1 MSSFDSAEEYLSE
14 EVNHWPHTTHTD
26 IELNLDQPATDPC
39 LLPPSCLTEPDFWL
53 SQHFQN
59 PNAEPLSLH
68 SLPSQSLDEDRC
80 SAEVTSQ
87 EKFAMGTVAKPQGQQ
102 QQYNKTTTCQAGK
115 RFSLAQGRI
124 LNKWLASHAHHPY
137 PTVRD
142 VEILEKESGL
152 SKQQILT
159 WFSNARRRKKL
170 GRAAISNFASESS
183 EIGPRD
189 IPPRRPSTPFV
200 EQQTPLERWENSPPE
215 EEPST
220 FADIARAI
228 SDASIASPS
237 RFRHASSSAAAS
249 IKSGETSGSSQS
261 SHASIYSQTSDG
273 SIQRSGSMRR
283 LVKKRRRT
291 PKDRGGGN
299 LLQVCHRFQCTF
311 CTETFK
317 TKHTWQRHEKSLHLS
332 LEQWECSPTGPS
344 ALNPQSEPTCVFC
357 GLLNPDSVHSEN
369 HNYDFCRERDREE
382 RVFYRKDHL
391 RQHLRL
397 VHDSQFLKWPMEGW
411 KLECDN
417 VQSRCGF
424 CDLSMTTWTERVDH
438 LAEHF
443 REGKTMADWRGN
455 WGFESVTLD
464 MVENSMPPYLIEY
477 ERNSPLPFTTQQGAP
492 YSSTNAFDLLQLE
505 LDYFFSNY
513 VDINQCV
520 PPERILHLEACSIV
534 FGAEM
539 LHRHS
544 QPNPSS
550 WLRDLLMGTE
560 DIAKEAQMRPMKSA
574 ARSRFT
580 DLRIHG
586 KSDIFENCTLE
597 ASLRQYVDMLQMLNL
612 TISDDELQREACSII
627 NHMPGASPM
636 FANLLIGLV
645 FHSTTWLTAFRL
657 RMGLPTIEA
666 NLCPTSTSTDLGINS
681 GHLPNL
687 TDIRTLGMAKDTQAD
702 GTTTSPMETP
712 QLPDRANAK
721 VQEQRVMSLNDGNV
735 YRGLTRDLSRFVASV
750 MSPQNP
756 NRHIPTDEELQFQ
769 ARWIMYDSD
778 DMWNQTPAD
787 NPNWLSGFKK
797 ECGFFE

>member
-1 MSSFDSAEEYLSE
+1 M
-14 EVNHWPHTTHTD
+14 
-26 IELNLDQPATDPC
+26 
-39 LLPPSCLTEPDFWL
+39 
-53 SQHFQN
+53 
-59 PNAEPLSLH
+59 
-68 SLPSQSLDEDRC
+68 DEGSC
-80 SAEVTSQ
+80 SAEVT
-87 EKFAMGTVAKPQGQQ
+87 GTVAKPQRQQ
-102 QQYNKTTTCQAGK
+102 QQDNEPTTFQAGR

-124 LNKWLASHAHHPY
+124 LNKWLAAHTHHPY
-137 PTVRD
+137 PTVMD
-142 VEILEKESGL
+142 VELLERESGL

-170 GRAAISNFASESS
+170 GRAATSNLSS
-183 EIGPRD
+183 DSSGTGPRN
-189 IPPRRPSTPFV
+189 IPPPRPSTPFV

-215 EEPST
+215 EEPSA

-228 SDASIASPS
+228 SDASIASPFRS
-237 RFRHASSSAAAS
+237 RHASSSIAGS
-249 IKSGETSGSSQS
+249 VNSGETSGSSQS
-261 SHASIYSQTSDG
+261 SHASINSQTSDAYFR
-273 SIQRSGSMRR
+273 RSGSIRR

-291 PKDRGGGN
+291 AKGN
-299 LLQVCHRFQCTF
+299 SGRNLFQVCHRFQCTF

-332 LEQWECSPTGPS
+332 LEQWECSPSGPS
-344 ALNPQSEPTCVFC
+344 TLNQQSEPVCVFC
-357 GLLNPDSVHSEN
+357 GLLNPDSVHSET

-397 VHDSQFLKWPMEGW
+397 VHDSQFSKWPMEGW
-411 KLECDN
+411 KLECDD

-424 CDLSMTTWTERVDH
+424 CDISMTTWTERLDH

-455 WGFESVTLD
+455 WGFDSATLE
-464 MVENSMPPYLIEY
+464 MVENSMPPC
-477 ERNSPLPFTTQQGAP
+477 
-492 YSSTNAFDLLQLE
+492 

-520 PPERILHLEACSIV
+520 PPERILHLELCSII

-544 QPNPSS
+544 QPNASS

-586 KSDIFENCTLE
+586 KSNIFEDCTLE

-612 TISDDELQREACSII
+612 EISDDELQREACSII
-627 NHMPGASPM
+627 NHNPNASPM
-636 FANLLIGLV
+636 FANLLITLV
-645 FHSTTWLTAFRL
+645 SRSTTWLTPFRI
-657 RMGLPTIEA
+657 RTGLSTAEA
-666 NLCPTSTSTDLGINS
+666 SLCPTNTSTGLGINS
-681 GHLPNL
+681 GHLLDL
-687 TDIRTLGMAKDTQAD
+687 TDIRTLGMAKDAQAND
-702 GTTTSPMETP
+702 ATTNPMTTT
-712 QLPDRANAK
+712 QILDRANVR
-721 VQEQRVMSLNDGNV
+721 VQEQRAMSLNDGNM
-735 YRGLTRDLSRFVASV
+735 YRGLTRDLSRFVASL
-750 MSPQNP
+750 MSPLNP
-756 NRHIPTDEELQFQ
+756 NQHVPTDEELQFQ

-787 NPNWLSGFKK
+787 NPNWLSEFKK

>member
-1 MSSFDSAEEYLSE
+1 
-14 EVNHWPHTTHTD
+14 
-26 IELNLDQPATDPC
+26 
-39 LLPPSCLTEPDFWL
+39 
-53 SQHFQN
+53 
-59 PNAEPLSLH
+59 
-68 SLPSQSLDEDRC
+68 
-80 SAEVTSQ
+80 
-87 EKFAMGTVAKPQGQQ
+87 MGTSAKSQRQQ
-102 QQYNKTTTCQAGK
+102 QQHNEPTTCQAGK

-124 LNKWLASHAHHPY
+124 LNKWLAAHTRHPY

-142 VEILEKESGL
+142 VEVLERESGL

-170 GRAAISNFASESS
+170 GRAATSNLASESS
-183 EIGPRD
+183 GTGPRD

-228 SDASIASPS
+228 SDASISSPF
-237 RFRHASSSAAAS
+237 RFRHASSSIAGS
-249 IKSGETSGSSQS
+249 VNSRDTSGSSQS

-273 SIQRSGSMRR
+273 SIRRSGSLRR
-283 LVKKRRRT
+283 LIKKRRRA
-291 PKDRGGGN
+291 PKDSSGRN
-299 LLQVCHRFQCTF
+299 LSQICHRFQCTF

-332 LEQWECSPTGPS
+332 LEQWECSPSGPS
-344 ALNPQSEPTCVFC
+344 TLNQQSEATCVFC
-357 GLLNPDSVHSEN
+357 GLLNPGSVHSEA

-397 VHDSQFLKWPMEGW
+397 VHDSQFMKWPMEGW
-411 KLECDN
+411 KLECDD

-424 CDLSMTTWTERVDH
+424 CDISMTTWTERVDH

-443 REGKTMADWRGN
+443 REGKTMADWSGN
-455 WGFESVTLD
+455 WGFDSATLE

-513 VDINQCV
+513 VDVNQCV
-520 PPERILHLEACSIV
+520 PPERLLHLEACSII

-539 LHRHS
+539 LHQHA
-544 QPNPSS
+544 QPNASS
-550 WLRDLLMGTE
+550 WLRDILMGTE
-560 DIAKEAQMRPMKSA
+560 DIAKEAQMRPMKTA

-586 KSDIFENCTLE
+586 KSNIFEDCTLE
-597 ASLRQYVDMLQMLNL
+597 ASLRQYVDMLRMLNL
-612 TISDDELQREACSII
+612 EISDDELQREACSII
-627 NHMPGASPM
+627 NHMPDASPM
-636 FANLLIGLV
+636 FANLLVALV
-645 FHSTTWLTAFRL
+645 FRSTTWLTPFRL
-657 RMGLPTIEA
+657 RMGLPTVEA
-666 NLCPTSTSTDLGINS
+666 SLCPNNTSNDVSIDS
-681 GHLPNL
+681 RHLPDL
-687 TDIRTLGMAKDTQAD
+687 TDIRISGMAEDTQAND
-702 GTTTSPMETP
+702 ATTNPIRTT
-712 QLPDRANAK
+712 QLPDRANVR
-721 VQEQRVMSLNDGNV
+721 VQEQRVMSLNDGNM

-750 MSPQNP
+750 MSPLNP
-756 NRHIPTDEELQFQ
+756 NQHIPTDEELQFQ
-769 ARWIMYDSD
+769 ARWIMYDRYVNRQYYSD
-778 DMWNQTPAD
+778 R
-787 NPNWLSGFKK
+787 F
-797 ECGFFE
+797 